1 MAEKTKPFSPLVLL
15 GDGLLLLCA
24 LCGLAG
30 SFLSVYTNLEAR
42 DWADVSVLVRCALQ
56 GRLFLTCAVLFAL
69 LSLAVWSLPRFRWAA
84 AGSLTALWLLWV
96 WWGWDDMLSGAM
108 FTCKTIADLFAARVD
123 WGKTFPFAPG
133 LGLNPAAAHTR
144 LFLLAAL
151 ALLALVLG
159 WAVVRARRW
168 WLVLA
173 LTLPP
178 LLPGLLADLYPDWPP
193 FLALAACWCAMILC
207 DLCRWAAPSARGKLT
222 LIVLPCAAAALLLI
236 SLAFPREGYTRPQW
250 ALDAET
256 ALYNAAN
263 RAGDFFSLGD
273 GPFKSSG
280 ATYVGSPGE
289 ADLAHAGPL
298 RYFGRTVLRV
308 TADCTGLMYLRG
320 SSLAVYGDGV
330 WKALPEGTYEEYS
343 PPDSHATVPLYF
355 PALLSR
361 QDIPTHTVTVDNAGA
376 AGSCVYAPYFPVPQ
390 VAEDTGALPVEDAY
404 FARRRDQWTHTMAF
418 VELHLEDTVNDGGAG
433 WYDAAAASAYQDTA
447 AYRDYVYAHYLDV
460 PEEMRDELNRIFWEM
475 GYPGSGTDAGGQLL
489 YGNFSPHA
497 SLAQAERVA
506 QYLDELCEY
515 DPDTPAAPDGVDPV
529 LWFLTESRRGYCMH
543 YASAAALMLRQ
554 AGIPTRYV
562 SGFFADCVDGETV
575 YIPDRAAH
583 AWVEIWLNG
592 FGWYPVDVTPAAYEW
607 YEAQQ
612 NGEAAIPT
620 DEPSLPPE
628 ESEAP
633 EPTPA
638 PEPGQENAPAP
649 SENTQSGGGGGFQ
662 APVRLLKA
670 LGWTAGVA
678 ALLWLGWYLPRKRR
692 EQRINGPDHR
702 RAGLACYGCLARL
715 EHWGGRVSPRAVE
728 LAEKAKYS
736 RQGLTGEEAGELRLL
751 LDWERKRLCA
761 ILPPAKRVLFR
772 YLWGMPSG
780 PKKRKNAE
788 KSAENGD

>member
-1 MAEKTKPFSPLVLL
+1 MAEKTKPFSPLTVL

-30 SFLSVYTNLEAR
+30 SFLSVYTSQEAR
-42 DWADVSVLVRCALQ
+42 DWADVSVLVRCGLQ

-69 LSLAVWSLPRFRWAA
+69 MSLAVWSLPRFRWAA
-84 AGSLTALWLLWV
+84 AGGLTALWLLWV

-108 FTCKTIADLFAARVD
+108 FTCKAIADLFAARVD

-151 ALLALVLG
+151 ALLALILG

-222 LIVLPCAAAALLLI
+222 LTALPCAAAALFLI
-236 SLAFPREGYTRPQW
+236 TLAFPREGYTRPQW

-263 RAGDFFSLGD
+263 RAGDIFTLWE
-273 GPFKSSG
+273 GPFQGSG
-280 ATYVGSPGE
+280 VTYVGSAGE

-308 TADCTGLMYLRG
+308 TADYTGLLYLRG
-320 SSLAVYGDGV
+320 SSLAVYEDGV
-330 WKALPEGTYEEYS
+330 WKALPEGTYAGYS
-343 PPDSHATVPLYF
+343 TDDDPGPSPLYF
-355 PALLSR
+355 PAMHE
-361 QDIPTHTVTVDNAGA
+361 QGGPTYTVTVDNVGA
-376 AGSCVYAPYFPVPQ
+376 VGSCVYVPYFPIPQ
-390 VAEDTGALPVEDAY
+390 DQDDTGALPVEDSY
-404 FARRRDQWTHTMAF
+404 FARRQGQWTHTMSF
-418 VELHLEDTVNDGGAG
+418 VERE
-433 WYDAAAASAYQDTA
+433 ASADGWGTTSIPGSAWRSAGGYAYTDTQE
-447 AYRDYVYAHYLDV
+447 YSRYVYDHYLDV
-460 PEEMRDELNRIFWEM
+460 PGELREWL
-475 GYPGSGTDAGGQLL
+475 AGLCAYHNIG
-489 YGNFSPHA
+489 GNDGPVETA
-497 SLAQAERVA
+497 RQIAAL
-506 QYLDELCEY
+506 LDERCEY
-515 DPDTPAAPDGVDPV
+515 DPETPAAPEGVDPV
-529 LWFLTESRRGYCMH
+529 VYFLGQSRRGYCMH

-554 AGIPTRYV
+554 AGIPARYV
-562 SGFFADCVDGETV
+562 SGFFADCVDGQTV
-575 YIPDRAAH
+575 YVPDRAAH
-583 AWVEIWLNG
+583 AWVEIWLDG

-607 YEAQQ
+607 YQAQQ

-628 ESEAP
+628 ESETP
-633 EPTPA
+633 EPTPTPT
-638 PEPGQENAPAP
+638 PEPEPDNTPAP
-649 SENTQSGGGGGFQ
+649 GGAPQNGGGGGFR

-670 LGWTAGVA
+670 LGLTAGIA

-692 EQRINGPDHR
+692 ERRINGPDHR

-715 EHWGGRVSPRAVE
+715 EHWGGQMNPRAVE

-736 RQGLTGEEAGELRLL
+736 RQGLTEEEAGELRLL
-751 LDWERKRLCA
+751 LGWERRRLCA
-761 ILPPAKRVLFR
+761 TLPPAKRVLFR
-772 YLWGMPSG
+772 YLWGMPPG
-780 PKKRKNAE
+780 PKKRK
-788 KSAENGD
+788 SAENSDENGD